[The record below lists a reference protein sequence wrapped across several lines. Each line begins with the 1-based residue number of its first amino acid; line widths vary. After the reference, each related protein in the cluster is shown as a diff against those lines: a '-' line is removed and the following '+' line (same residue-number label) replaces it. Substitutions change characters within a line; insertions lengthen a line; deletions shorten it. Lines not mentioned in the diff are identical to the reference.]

1 MLGEVVYDN
10 EASDDISVKLEG
22 GATQNYHRTI
32 AKPVNPKNLD
42 GVGDNTQLMHLHE
55 PSLLFNLRF
64 RYSKDLIYTYTGY
77 ILIAVNP
84 YKALTCYGDQEMA
97 SYRGKSI
104 GVLPPHLYA
113 MADRAYRSMKVRPL
127 PPPPRNSS
135 AQFLRA
141 LTPSSAR
148 LARAGRRLLAVDHHL
163 GRVGLGQDR
172 VVQDRDEV
180 PRDVRPAHQ
189 EGVDRGA
196 PRVGAAQ
203 LAVRKGAVVQPD
215 PRGVREREDGDEPQ
229 LEPLRQVH
237 AHPLRQAQ
245 LARRRR
251 PRHVSAGEVAHG
263 DAEQGR
269 AELPRLLPAV
279 RRLVEGGAAGAQAD
293 DAAVLLVSGEGHD
306 QRRRHRRQGEASGGA
321 AHSPSA
327 ATTTTTTTAL
337 STFTSTSRPSRSRS
351 RSARS
356 PCPPST
362 SRGCTA
368 PSPPS
373 STWATSPSM
382 PPTTTRAPSATR
394 PRSAPPPTFWAW
406 RTRPSRRRSPRGRCS
421 RCRNRSTRFP

>member
-1 MLGEVVYDN
+1 MPPKKKGEEEKKPQFWFPHKTEGYVLGEVVYDN

-141 LTPSSAR
+141 PLTPSSAR
-148 LARAGRRLLAVDHHL
+148 LACAGRRLLAVDHHL

-203 LAVRKGAVVQPD
+203 LAVGKGALMQPD

-237 AHPLRQAQ
+237 AHPL
-245 LARRRR
+245 
-251 PRHVSAGEVAHG
+251 
-263 DAEQGR
+263 
-269 AELPRLLPAV
+269 
-279 RRLVEGGAAGAQAD
+279 
-293 DAAVLLVSGEGHD
+293 
-306 QRRRHRRQGEASGGA
+306 
-321 AHSPSA
+321 
-327 ATTTTTTTAL
+327 
-337 STFTSTSRPSRSRS
+337 
-351 RSARS
+351 
-356 PCPPST
+356 
-362 SRGCTA
+362 
-368 PSPPS
+368 
-373 STWATSPSM
+373 
-382 PPTTTRAPSATR
+382 
-394 PRSAPPPTFWAW
+394 
-406 RTRPSRRRSPRGRCS
+406 
-421 RCRNRSTRFP
+421 